1 MIRPRDFV
9 HLHVHSEFSL
19 LDGASRV
26 EDIVKRVKEL
36 GMEAVA
42 ITDHGNMC
50 SAVKFYLAAKK
61 SGIKPVIGCEM
72 YLAPRTRFDKET
84 RQDRSPYHITVIAK
98 NQQGYQN
105 LLSLVTLSNTEGFY
119 QKPRVDKE
127 LLEKYKEGLVI
138 LSGCLAG
145 EIPSLILS
153 GKEEESVSSALWFK
167 ERFDKDFYLEVMD
180 NGIPEQTAVLKK
192 LKEISK
198 KTGIGLV
205 ATNDSHYTKREDA
218 RAQDVLM
225 CIGTGRTY
233 DDETRMK
240 FTGEEFFIKS
250 AEEMASLFDGLGDAL
265 ENTVEISDKCDFKLE
280 TGKLHFPDFQVPEGY
295 THMSFLKELVEKGV
309 GQRYG
314 SSPSQAV
321 SERIEYELS
330 VIEKMG
336 YAPFFLVVQDFINY
350 AKSKNIE
357 VGPGRGSAAGS
368 IVSYTTGITD
378 IDPLKYNL
386 IFERFLNIERVTM
399 PDIDTDFCYERRQ
412 EVIDYVSR
420 KYGADHV
427 AQIITFGTMAAR
439 GVIRDVGR
447 VLRVPL
453 PEVDR
458 IAKMIPFGPDACID
472 KALSEVKEFKAAYF
486 GDPVIKN
493 LIDTAKTLEGL
504 TRHASVH
511 AAGVVISQ
519 KPLSQYVPLQYSGDD
534 QIVTQYSMKEIEKIG
549 LLKMDFLGLR
559 NLTMIARA
567 VELIEKIRGKKIDM
581 KTLPLDDE
589 KTYDLLSKGDTIGI
603 FQLEGQGMRTLI
615 KNLIPGRFED
625 VVALLALYRPGPLE
639 SGMVEDFVNRKK
651 GLNRVSYELKE
662 LEPILEETYGVIL
675 YQEQVMQI
683 ASTIAGFTMGE
694 ADVLRY
700 AMGKK
705 NPLEMARQRE
715 KFVSGAVKKGF
726 PENKAKDLFDLC
738 EKFAGYGFNK
748 SHSTAYAMISYQ
760 TAYLKANYPVEFMAA
775 LLTSAVGDTDKV
787 SFYIAEASRMG
798 IKVLPPDI
806 NESSKDF
813 LPVKDGVRF
822 ALSAIKNVGYGAI
835 DSILVARE
843 KDGPF
848 KSFRDLI
855 ERIDQRLVNKK
866 VLESLI
872 KCGAFDG
879 LGRTRAGLLSSY
891 EDVLS
896 KNGKNGRANK
906 QQGSLFSDIEKFSL
920 EKRSEEQVD
929 TEEFPK
935 DQVLRMEKELLGIY
949 LSDHPLHAINDQLQ
963 MRTTCKVRDVAE
975 RSYGSPIIIGGLL
988 KNIRKIT
995 TRKNDL
1001 MLIAQMEDLTG
1012 SVSVVFFPKT
1022 YDKVSFLLTEDAA
1035 LIVKGKVDFRNDE
1048 PQVIADS
1055 AELLEDTNAKR
1066 SIHIKLSPS
1075 VKQEELV
1082 SLKSVLAMYKGQEDT
1097 YIHIGDKIVSASESY
1112 GTSISQELI
1121 HNIEQITGQG
1131 STWIDFSEAKQN
1143 KI

>member
-42 ITDHGNMC
+42 VTDHGNMC
-50 SAVKFYLAAKK
+50 CAVKFYLAAKK
-61 SGIKPVIGCEM
+61 SGIKPIIGCEM

-84 RQDRSPYHITVIAK
+84 RQDRSPYHISVIAK
-98 NQQGYQN
+98 NQKGYQN
-105 LLSLVTLSNTEGFY
+105 LLTLVTLSNTEGFY

-127 LLEKYKEGLVI
+127 LLEKHREGLVI

-153 GKEEESVSSALWFK
+153 GKEDEAVSSALWFK
-167 ERFDKDFYLEVMD
+167 ERFGNDFYLEVMD
-180 NGIPEQTAVLKK
+180 HGIPEQTAVLKK
-192 LKEISK
+192 LTEMSK
-198 KTGIGLV
+198 QTGIGLV
-205 ATNDSHYTKREDA
+205 ATNDSHYTKREDS

-240 FTGEEFFIKS
+240 FSGEEFFVKS
-250 AEEMASLFDGLGDAL
+250 AEEMASLFGGLDGAL

-280 TGKLHFPDFQVPEGY
+280 TGKLHFPDFQVPDGH
-295 THMSFLKELVEKGV
+295 THMTFLKELAEKGI

-314 SSPSQAV
+314 DSPAPAIT
-321 SERIEYELS
+321 ERMKYELS

-350 AKSKNIE
+350 AKSEGIE

-412 EVIDYVSR
+412 EVIDYVSK
-420 KYGADHV
+420 KYGSDHV

-439 GVIRDVGR
+439 GAIRDVGR

-458 IAKMIPFGPDACID
+458 IAKMIPSGPDASID
-472 KALSEVKEFKAAYF
+472 KALSEVKEFKAAYS

-504 TRHASVH
+504 SRHASVH

-519 KPLSQYVPLQYSGDD
+519 KPLSQYVPLQLSGDD
-534 QIVTQYSMKEIEKIG
+534 QVVTQYAMKEIEKIG

-567 VELIEKIRGKKIDM
+567 VGLIENIRGEKIDM
-581 KTLPLDDE
+581 KALPLDDE
-589 KTYDLLSKGDTIGI
+589 KTYELLSKGDTIGI
-603 FQLEGQGMRTLI
+603 FQLEGQGMRSLI
-615 KNLIPGRFED
+615 KNLVPERFED
-625 VVALLALYRPGPLE
+625 IIALLALYRPGPLE

-651 GLNRVSYELKE
+651 GLNKVSYELRE

-683 ASTIAGFTMGE
+683 ASAIAGFTMGE

-705 NPLEMARQRE
+705 NPLEMTRQKE

-726 PENKAKDLFDLC
+726 PENKARDLFALC

-787 SFYIAEASRMG
+787 SFYIGEAGKMG

-806 NESSKDF
+806 NESFKDF
-813 LPVKDGVRF
+813 APVKTGVRF
-822 ALSAIKNVGYGAI
+822 ALSAIKNIGYGAI
-835 DSILVARE
+835 DGVLASRK

-848 KSFRDLI
+848 KSFRDFAG
-855 ERIDQRLVNKK
+855 RIDQRLVNKK

-879 LGRTRAGLLSSY
+879 LGQTRAGLLSSY
-891 EDVLS
+891 EEILS
-896 KNGKNGRANK
+896 KNGKTPRGAK
-906 QQGSLFSDIEKFSL
+906 QQGSLFSDMERFVA
-920 EKRSEEQVD
+920 EDRVEETSD
-929 TEEFPK
+929 AEEFPK
-935 DQVLRMEKELLGIY
+935 DQILRMEKELLGIY
-949 LSDHPLHAINDQLQ
+949 LSDHPLHAIIEQLQ
-963 MRTTCKVRDVAE
+963 MRTTCKVSDVAE
-975 RSYGSPIIIGGLL
+975 KTSGSQVVIGGLL
-988 KNIRKIT
+988 KNLRKVT

-1001 MLIAQMEDLTG
+1001 MLIAQIEDLTG
-1012 SVSVVFFPKT
+1012 SVAVVFFPKT
-1022 YDKVSFLLTEDAA
+1022 YEKVSFLLSDDAA
-1035 LIVKGKVDFRNDE
+1035 LVIKGKVDFRNDE

-1055 AELLEDTNAKR
+1055 AELLEETNAKR
-1066 SIHIKLSPS
+1066 SIHIKLPS
-1075 VKQEELV
+1075 SIKPDELG

-1112 GTSISQELI
+1112 GTAISQELI
-1121 HNIEQITGQG
+1121 NNIEHITGQG
-1131 STWIDFSEAKQN
+1131 STWIDFSQSQQN
-1143 KI
+1143 QV

>member
-19 LDGASRV
+19 LDGASRI

-50 SAVKFYLAAKK
+50 CAVKFYLAAKK
-61 SGIKPVIGCEM
+61 AGIKPILGCEM

-84 RQDRSPYHITVIAK
+84 KEDRSPYHITVIAK
-98 NQQGYQN
+98 NRQGYQN
-105 LLSLVTLSNTEGFY
+105 LLSLVTFSNTEGFY

-127 LLEKYKEGLVI
+127 LLGKYKEGLII

-145 EIPSLILS
+145 KIPSLILS
-153 GKEEESVSSALWFK
+153 GKEDEAVSTALWFK
-167 ERFDKDFYLEVMD
+167 ETFGEDFYLEVMD
-180 NGIPEQTAVLKK
+180 HGIPEQTAVLQR
-192 LKEISK
+192 LIAISK
-198 KTGIGLV
+198 DTGISLV

-240 FTGEEFFIKS
+240 FSGEEFFLKS
-250 AEEMASLFDGLGDAL
+250 AEEMSSVFADLPEAL
-265 ENTVEISDKCDFKLE
+265 ENTAEIRDKCDFDLE
-280 TGKLHFPDFQVPEGY
+280 TGKLHFPDFQVPKGHS
-295 THMSFLKELVEKGV
+295 HMSFLRELVEDGV
-309 GQRYG
+309 AKRYG
-314 SSPSQAV
+314 TSPVPAV
-321 SERIEYELS
+321 KERVEYELS
-330 VIEKMG
+330 VIDKMG

-350 AKSKNIE
+350 AKSQKIE

-458 IAKMIPFGPDACID
+458 IAKMIPFGPDASID

-486 GDPVIKN
+486 GDPAVKN

-504 TRHASVH
+504 SRHASVH

-519 KPLSQYVPLQYSGDD
+519 KPLSEYVPLQLSGDD
-534 QIVTQYSMKEIEKIG
+534 QIVTQYAMKEIEKIG

-567 VELIEKIRGKKIDM
+567 VELIDKGHGKKIDM

-589 KTYDLLSKGDTIGI
+589 KTYELLSKGETIGI
-603 FQLEGQGMRTLI
+603 FQLEGQGMRALI
-615 KNLIPGRFED
+615 KNLVPGRFED
-625 VVALLALYRPGPLE
+625 IIALLALYRPGPLE

-651 GLNRVSYELKE
+651 GLNKVSYELKE

-683 ASTIAGFTMGE
+683 ASAIAGFTMGE

-726 PENKAKDLFDLC
+726 PENKARDLFDLC

-775 LLTSAVGDTDKV
+775 LLSSAVGDTDKV
-787 SFYIAEASRMG
+787 SFYIAESSRMG

-806 NESSKDF
+806 NESLKEFS
-813 LPVKDGVRF
+813 PVKDGVRF
-822 ALSAIKNVGYGAI
+822 ALAAVKNVGYGAI
-835 DSILVARE
+835 DSIIEARKKE
-843 KDGPF
+843 GPF
-848 KSFRDLI
+848 RSFQDFV

-872 KCGAFDG
+872 KCGAFDS

-891 EDVLS
+891 EDILS
-896 KNGKNGRANK
+896 KNGKNGRASR
-906 QQGSLFSDIEKFSL
+906 QQASLFSDMDKFVV
-920 EKRSEEQVD
+920 KRSAETNVD
-929 TEEFPK
+929 EEEFPK

-949 LSDHPLHAINDQLQ
+949 LSDHPLHGISDQLQ
-963 MRTTCKVRDVAE
+963 MRTNCRARDVAE
-975 RSYGSPIIIGGLL
+975 RSSGSQVVIGGLL

-1001 MLIAQMEDLTG
+1001 MMIAQIEDLTG
-1012 SVSVVFFPKT
+1012 TVPVVFFPKT
-1022 YDKVSFLLTEDAA
+1022 YEKTSFLLTEDAP

-1055 AELLEDTNAKR
+1055 AELLEETATKR
-1066 SIHIKLSPS
+1066 SIHIKLPPTI
-1075 VKQEELV
+1075 KQEELV
-1082 SLKSVLAMYKGQEDT
+1082 SLKSILAMYKGQEDT

-1112 GTSISQELI
+1112 GTAISQELI
-1121 HNIEQITGQG
+1121 SSIEQITGQG
-1131 STWIDFSEAKQN
+1131 STWIDFSEAVQN
-1143 KI
+1143 RV

>member
-1 MIRPRDFV
+1 MIRPNDFV

-19 LDGASRV
+19 LDGASRLD
-26 EDIVKRVKEL
+26 DIVKRTKEL
-36 GMEAVA
+36 GMDSVAV
-42 ITDHGNMC
+42 TDHGNMC
-50 SAVKFYLAAKK
+50 CAVKFYLAAKK
-61 SGIKPVIGCEM
+61 AGIKPIVGCEM

-84 RQDRSPYHITVIAK
+84 RQDRSPYHITVLAK
-98 NQQGYQN
+98 DRQGYQN

-127 LLEKYKEGLVI
+127 LFEKYSKGLVV

-145 EIPSLILS
+145 EIPSLLLA
-153 GKEEESVSSALWFK
+153 GKDDEALASASWFK
-167 ERFDKDFYLEVMD
+167 ERFGGDYYLEVMD

-192 LKEISK
+192 ISEISK
-198 KTGIGLV
+198 RTGIPLV
-205 ATNDSHYTKREDA
+205 ATNDSHYTKRDDA

-225 CIGTGRTY
+225 CIGMGRTY

-240 FTGEEFFIKS
+240 FTGEEFYLKS
-250 AEEMASLFDGLGDAL
+250 AEEMASLFTGMEEAV
-265 ENTVEISDKCDFKLE
+265 ENTLEVAGKCDFKLE
-280 TGKLHFPDFQVPEGY
+280 TGKLHFPDFPVPEGQ
-295 THMSFLKELVEKGV
+295 THMSFLKDLVEKGIRK
-309 GQRYG
+309 RYAG
-314 SSPSQAV
+314 DISKAV
-321 SERIEYELS
+321 EDRVAYELS
-330 VIEKMG
+330 VIDKMG
-336 YAPFFLVVQDFINY
+336 YAPFFLVVQDFINF
-350 AKSKNIE
+350 AKSKGIE

-368 IVSYTTGITD
+368 IVSYATGITD

-412 EVIDYVSR
+412 EVIDYVCQ

-458 IAKMIPFGPDACID
+458 IAKMIPATPDSSID
-472 KALSEVKEFKAAYF
+472 KALSEVKEFKAAYA
-486 GDPVIKN
+486 GDAAIRN

-504 TRHASVH
+504 SRHASVH

-519 KPLSQYVPLQYSGDD
+519 KPLSQYAPLQLSGDD
-534 QIVTQYSMKEIEKIG
+534 QVVTQYAMKEIEKIG

-567 VELIEKIRGKKIDM
+567 VELIEKVCGKKIDI
-581 KTLPLDDE
+581 KNLPLDDE
-589 KTYDLLSKGDTIGI
+589 KTYELLSKGDTIGI
-603 FQLEGQGMRTLI
+603 FQLEGQGMRSLI
-615 KNLIPGRFED
+615 KNLLPARFED
-625 VVALLALYRPGPLE
+625 IIALLALYRPGPLE
-639 SGMVEDFVNRKK
+639 CGMVEDFVDRKK
-651 GLNRVSYELKE
+651 GVKKVLYDLKE

-683 ASTIAGFTMGE
+683 AGTIAGFTMGE

-705 NPLEMARQRE
+705 NPVEMARQRE
-715 KFVSGAVKKGF
+715 KFVSGAVKQGF
-726 PENKAKDLFDLC
+726 PEDKARGLFDLC

-760 TAYLKANYPVEFMAA
+760 TAYLKANYPLEFMAA

-787 SFYIAEASRMG
+787 SFYIAEAGKMG

-806 NESSKDF
+806 NESFKEF
-813 LPVKDGVRF
+813 MPVKSGIRF
-822 ALSAIKNVGYGAI
+822 ALAAIKNVGYGAI
-835 DSILVARE
+835 DSILASRA
-843 KDGPF
+843 KDGAFRSF
-848 KSFRDLI
+848 KDFAG
-855 ERIDQRLVNKK
+855 RIDLRLVNKK

-879 LGRTRAGLLSSY
+879 ISGSRAGLLSSY

-896 KNGKNGRANK
+896 KNGKNGRASR
-906 QQGSLFSDIEKFSL
+906 QQASLFSDMGKFEADSNA
-920 EKRSEEQVD
+920 ESRED
-929 TEEFPK
+929 AEEFPK
-935 DQVLRMEKELLGIY
+935 DQMLRMEKELLGIY
-949 LSDHPLHAINDQLQ
+949 LSDHPLHAVSDQLL
-963 MRTTCKVRDVAE
+963 MRTTCKVRDVPEKSSGA
-975 RSYGSPIIIGGLL
+975 PVVIGGLL
-988 KNIRKIT
+988 KNMRKVT

-1012 SVSVVFFPKT
+1012 AVSVVFFPKT
-1022 YDKVSFLLTEDAA
+1022 YDKVSYLLSEDAA

-1055 AELLEDTNAKR
+1055 AELLEETGAKR
-1066 SIHIKLSPS
+1066 SIHIKLPS
-1075 VKQEELV
+1075 SIKPEDLV
-1082 SLKSVLAMYKGQEDT
+1082 SLKSILAMYKGQEDT

-1121 HNIEQITGQG
+1121 SCIEQVTGQG
-1131 STWIDFSEAKQN
+1131 STWIDFDQSGQN
-1143 KI
+1143 RN

>member
-1 MIRPRDFV
+1 MIRSRDFV

-19 LDGASRV
+19 LDGASRLD
-26 EDIVKRVKEL
+26 DIIKRTKEL
-36 GMEAVA
+36 GMESVAV
-42 ITDHGNMC
+42 TDHGNMC
-50 SAVKFYLAAKK
+50 CAVKFYLAAKK
-61 SGIKPVIGCEM
+61 AGIKPITGCEM

-84 RQDRSPYHITVIAK
+84 REDRSPYHLTVLAK
-98 NQQGYQN
+98 SALGYRN
-105 LLSLVTLSNTEGFY
+105 MLSLVTHSNTEGFY
-119 QKPRVDKE
+119 QKPRVDRE
-127 LLEKYKEGLVI
+127 LLERYGKDLVV

-145 EIPSLILS
+145 QIPSLILS
-153 GKEEESVSSALWFK
+153 GKEEEALSCAKWFK
-167 ERFDKDFYLEVMD
+167 ERFSGDFYLEVMD

-192 LKEISK
+192 LAEMSK
-198 KTGIGLV
+198 TLGIPLV

-233 DDETRMK
+233 DDETRMR
-240 FTGEEFFIKS
+240 FSGEEFYLKS
-250 AEEMASLFDGLGDAL
+250 AEEMSAIFGEMESAL
-265 ENTVEISDKCDFKLE
+265 DNTVEIAGKCNFELE
-280 TGKLHFPDFQVPEGY
+280 TGKLHFPDFPVPEGH
-295 THMSFLKELVEKGV
+295 THMSFLQELVEKGV
-309 GQRYG
+309 RKRYG
-314 SSPSQAV
+314 PDPSREV
-321 SERIEYELS
+321 EERVRYELS

-350 AKSKNIE
+350 AKSKDIE

-368 IVSYTTGITD
+368 IVSYATGITD
-378 IDPLKYNL
+378 IDPLRYNL

-412 EVIDYVSR
+412 EVIDYVCR

-439 GVIRDVGR
+439 GAIRDVGR

-453 PEVDR
+453 AEVDR
-458 IAKMIPFGPDACID
+458 IAKMIPASPDASID
-472 KALSEVKEFKAAYF
+472 KALSEVKEFKTAYSS
-486 GDPVIKN
+486 DSNVKN

-504 TRHASVH
+504 SRHASVH

-519 KPLSQYVPLQYSGDD
+519 KPLSEYVPLQLSGDD
-534 QIVTQYSMKEIEKIG
+534 QIVTQYAMKEIEKIG

-567 VELIEKIRGKKIDM
+567 VELIEKIREKKLDM
-581 KTLPLDDE
+581 KKLPLDDE
-589 KTYDLLSKGDTIGI
+589 KTYELLSRGDTIGI
-603 FQLEGQGMRTLI
+603 FQLEGQGMRALI
-615 KNLIPGRFED
+615 KNLQPSRFED
-625 VVALLALYRPGPLE
+625 IIALLALYRPGPLE

-651 GLNRVSYELKE
+651 GLNKVSYELKE

-683 ASTIAGFTMGE
+683 ASAIAGFTMGE

-705 NPLEMARQRE
+705 NPLEMAKQRE

-726 PENKAKDLFDLC
+726 PEVKARELFDLC

-787 SFYIAEASRMG
+787 SFYIAESGKMG

-806 NESSKDF
+806 NESHKEF
-813 LPVKDGVRF
+813 MPVEGGIRF
-822 ALSAIKNVGYGAI
+822 ALAAVKNVGYGAI
-835 DSILVARE
+835 DSILESRK

-848 KSFRDLI
+848 KSFRDFAD
-855 ERIDQRLVNKK
+855 RIDNRLVNKK

-891 EDVLS
+891 EGELSRSS
-896 KNGKNGRANK
+896 KNGRSSSK
-906 QQGSLFSDIEKFSL
+906 QAALFSDKDMF
-920 EKRSEEQVD
+920 RSAETASAPGD
-929 TEEFPK
+929 DAEEFPK
-935 DQVLRMEKELLGIY
+935 DQLLRMEKELLGIY
-949 LSDHPLHAINDQLQ
+949 LSDHPLHSISEQLL
-963 MRTTCKVRDVAE
+963 MRTTCRAGEVAE
-975 RSYGSPIIIGGLL
+975 KGAGASVVIGGLL
-988 KNIRKIT
+988 KNLRKVT
-995 TRKNDL
+995 TRKNDQ
-1001 MLIAQMEDLTG
+1001 MMIAQVEDLTG
-1012 SVSVVFFPKT
+1012 SVAVVFFPKT
-1022 YDKVSFLLTEDAA
+1022 YEKVSFLLSEDAA
-1035 LIVKGKVDFRNDE
+1035 LVIKGKVDFRNDE
-1048 PQVIADS
+1048 AQVIVDS
-1055 AELLEDTNAKR
+1055 AELLEETSAKR
-1066 SIHIKLSPS
+1066 SIHIRLSSS
-1075 VKQEELV
+1075 VRQEDLV
-1082 SLKSVLAMYKGQEDT
+1082 NLKSVLAMFKGEEDT

-1112 GTSISQELI
+1112 GTRIGQELI
-1121 HNIEQITGQG
+1121 SNIERITGPG
-1131 STWIDFSEAKQN
+1131 SAWIEFARTEQ
-1143 KI
+1143 

>member
-19 LDGASRV
+19 LDGASRL
-26 EDIVKRVKEL
+26 EDIIKRVKEL

-42 ITDHGNMC
+42 VTDHGNMC
-50 SAVKFYLAAKK
+50 CAVKFYLAAKK
-61 SGIKPVIGCEM
+61 AGIKPIIGCEM

-84 RQDRSPYHITVIAK
+84 RQDRSPYHISVIAK
-98 NQQGYQN
+98 DQQGYKN

-119 QKPRVDKE
+119 QKPRVDKD
-127 LLEKYKEGLVI
+127 LLEKHKEGLII

-153 GKEEESVSSALWFK
+153 GKEDEAEKSALWFK
-167 ERFDKDFYLEVMD
+167 ERFGEDFYLEVMD

-192 LKEISK
+192 LAEISK
-198 KTGIGLV
+198 QTGIGLV

-225 CIGTGRTY
+225 CIGTARTY

-240 FTGEEFFIKS
+240 FSGEEFYIKS
-250 AEEMASLFDGLGDAL
+250 AEEMASLFDGLEGAID
-265 ENTVEISDKCDFKLE
+265 NTIEISDKCDFKLE
-280 TGKLHFPDFQVPEGY
+280 TGKLHFPDFQVPHGHN
-295 THMSFLKELVEKGV
+295 HMTFLRELVEKGV
-309 GQRYG
+309 RQRYG
-314 SSPSQAV
+314 ESRSPAV
-321 SERIEYELS
+321 DERVAYELS

-350 AKSKNIE
+350 AKGKGIE

-412 EVIDYVSR
+412 EVIDYVSQ
-420 KYGADHV
+420 KYGSDHV

-439 GVIRDVGR
+439 GAIRDVGR

-453 PEVDR
+453 SEVDK
-458 IAKMIPFGPDACID
+458 IAKMIPSVPDASID
-472 KALSEVKEFKAAYF
+472 KALSEVKEFKAAYLS
-486 GDPVIKN
+486 DPVVKN

-504 TRHASVH
+504 SRHASVH

-519 KPLSQYVPLQYSGDD
+519 KPLSQYVPLQLSGDD
-534 QIVTQYSMKEIEKIG
+534 QVVTQYSMKEIEKIG

-567 VELIEKIRGKKIDM
+567 VELIEKIHGKKIDM

-589 KTYDLLSKGDTIGI
+589 KTYELLSKGDTIGT
-603 FQLEGQGMRTLI
+603 FQLEGQGMRSLI
-615 KNLIPGRFED
+615 KNLVPTKFED
-625 VVALLALYRPGPLE
+625 IIALLALYRPGPLE

-651 GLNRVSYELKE
+651 GLNNVSYELKE

-726 PENKAKDLFDLC
+726 PENKARDLFSLC

-787 SFYIAEASRMG
+787 SFYITEAGRMG

-806 NESSKDF
+806 NESFKEF
-813 LPVKDGVRF
+813 MPVKDGVRF

-835 DSILVARE
+835 DSILASRE
-843 KDGPF
+843 KEGPF
-848 KSFRDLI
+848 KSFRDLAG
-855 ERIDQRLVNKK
+855 RIDQRLVNKK

-891 EDVLS
+891 EGMLS
-896 KNGKNGRANK
+896 KNGKNGRGAK
-906 QQGSLFSDIEKFSL
+906 QQGSLFSDMEQFSV
-920 EKRSEEQVD
+920 EDGAQEAAD

-935 DQVLRMEKELLGIY
+935 DQILRMEKELLGIY
-949 LSDHPLHAINDQLQ
+949 LSDHPLHAIIEQLQ
-963 MRTTCKVRDVAE
+963 MRTTCKVCDVAE
-975 RSYGSPIIIGGLL
+975 KISGAPVIIGGLL
-988 KNIRKIT
+988 KNLRKVT
-995 TRKNDL
+995 TRKNDQ
-1001 MLIAQMEDLTG
+1001 MLIAQIEDLTG

-1022 YDKVSFLLTEDAA
+1022 YEKASFLLSEDAA
-1035 LIVKGKVDFRNDE
+1035 LIIKGKVDFRNDE
-1048 PQVIADS
+1048 PQVIADTV
-1055 AELLEDTNAKR
+1055 EILEETNAKR
-1066 SIHIKLSPS
+1066 SIHIKLAASIKP
-1075 VKQEELV
+1075 EELV
-1082 SLKSVLAMYKGQEDT
+1082 SLKSVLAMYKGSEDT

-1121 HNIEQITGQG
+1121 SSIERITGQG
-1131 STWIDFSEAKQN
+1131 STWIDFSQA
-1143 KI
+1143 